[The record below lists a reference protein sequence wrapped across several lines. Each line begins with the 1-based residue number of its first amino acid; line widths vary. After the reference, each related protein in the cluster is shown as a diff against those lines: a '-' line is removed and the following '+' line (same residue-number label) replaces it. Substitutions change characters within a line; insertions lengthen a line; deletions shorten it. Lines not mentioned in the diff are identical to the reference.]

1 MNKFRLAVLF
11 LLLMLVYTTG
21 VFAYNVIELELDIDW
36 IWRRRDIKWS
46 LDSKKIAV
54 LLEKG
59 LFIVNKEGEIEKEF
73 PMDISKE
80 MLYRDNLI
88 WLDNNRVGMT
98 GGDNLIIINI
108 ETGEKEIFELGLSS
122 YGFLSS
128 LSYSDN
134 RKEFAFAIDDA
145 IKMFEMERNRF
156 STLIQIRGTAI
167 NNVFYNRNGT
177 KLFFT
182 VYGVQNLPF
191 LYVFDFEEWTFD
203 RFSEEYLEVNYI
215 DELRNI
221 GYFDQGGE
229 PILGDE
235 IKLVEMD
242 LETLE
247 IKDYEEKES
256 KIIIDG
262 YKIEPN
268 IKKLYTSDERE
279 SIYVT
284 LSYDLDSA
292 FVESRDKVRMI
303 TGLSSYME

>member
-21 VFAYNVIELELDIDW
+21 IFAYNVIELEMDIDW

-59 LFIVNKEGEIEKEF
+59 LFIVNKEG
-73 PMDISKE
+73 DIKK
-80 MLYRDNLI
+80 YPIDNGGKLV
-88 WLDNNRVGMT
+88 WLDNNRVGMTVGMT

-182 VYGVQNLPF
+182 VHGMQNSSF
-191 LYVFDFEEWTFD
+191 LYVFDFEEWAFD
-203 RFSEEYLEVNYI
+203 RISEELLGVRYV

-221 GYFDQGGE
+221 GYFDQGD
-229 PILGDE
+229 PILE
-235 IKLVEMD
+235 QLKFIEMD

>member
-21 VFAYNVIELELDIDW
+21 IFAYNVIELEMDIDW
-36 IWRRRDIKWS
+36 LYGPTDIKWS

-59 LFIVNKEGEIEKEF
+59 LFIVNKEG
-73 PMDISKE
+73 DIKK
-80 MLYRDNLI
+80 YPIDNGGKLV
-88 WLDNNRVGMT
+88 WLDNNRVGMTVGMT

-122 YGFLSS
+122 YGVLLS

-182 VYGVQNLPF
+182 VHGMQNSSF
-191 LYVFDFEEWTFD
+191 LYVFDFEEWAFD
-203 RFSEEYLEVNYI
+203 RISEELLGVKYV

-221 GYFDQGGE
+221 GYFYQGD
-229 PILGDE
+229 PILE
-235 IKLVEMD
+235 QLKFIEMD

>member
-21 VFAYNVIELELDIDW
+21 IFAYNVIELEMDIDW
-36 IWRRRDIKWS
+36 LYGPTDIKWS

-303 TGLSSYME
+303 TGLSTYME

>member
-36 IWRRRDIKWS
+36 LYGPTDIKWS

-59 LFIVNKEGEIEKEF
+59 LFIVNKEG
-73 PMDISKE
+73 DIKK
-80 MLYRDNLI
+80 YPIDNGGKLV
-88 WLDNNRVGMT
+88 WLDNNRVGMTVGMT

-122 YGFLSS
+122 YGVLSS

-182 VYGVQNLPF
+182 VHGMQNSSF
-191 LYVFDFEEWTFD
+191 LYVFDFEEWAFD
-203 RFSEEYLEVNYI
+203 RLSEELLGVKYV

-221 GYFDQGGE
+221 GYFDQGD
-229 PILGDE
+229 PILE
-235 IKLVEMD
+235 QLKFIEMD

>member
-21 VFAYNVIELELDIDW
+21 IFAYNVIELEMDIDW
-36 IWRRRDIKWS
+36 LYGPTDIKWS

-59 LFIVNKEGEIEKEF
+59 LFIVNKEG
-73 PMDISKE
+73 DIKK
-80 MLYRDNLI
+80 YPIDNGGKLV
-88 WLDNNRVGMT
+88 WLDNNRVGMTVGMT

-182 VYGVQNLPF
+182 VHGMQNSSF
-191 LYVFDFEEWTFD
+191 LYVFDFEEWAFD
-203 RFSEEYLEVNYI
+203 RLSEELLGVKYV

-221 GYFDQGGE
+221 GYFYQGD
-229 PILGDE
+229 PILE
-235 IKLVEMD
+235 QLKFIEMD

>member
-36 IWRRRDIKWS
+36 LYGPTDIKWS

-59 LFIVNKEGEIEKEF
+59 LFIVNKEG
-73 PMDISKE
+73 DIKK
-80 MLYRDNLI
+80 YPIDNGGKLV

-98 GGDNLIIINI
+98 VGMTGVDNLIIINI
-108 ETGEKEIFELGLSS
+108 ETGEKEIFDLGLSS
-122 YGFLSS
+122 YGVLSS

-182 VYGVQNLPF
+182 VHGMQNSSF
-191 LYVFDFEEWTFD
+191 LYVFDFEEWAFD
-203 RFSEEYLEVNYI
+203 RLSEELLGVKYV

-221 GYFDQGGE
+221 GYFDQGD
-229 PILGDE
+229 PILE
-235 IKLVEMD
+235 QLKFIEMD

>member
-21 VFAYNVIELELDIDW
+21 VFAYNVIELEMDIDW
-36 IWRRRDIKWS
+36 LYGPTDIKWS

-59 LFIVNKEGEIEKEF
+59 LFIVNKEG
-73 PMDISKE
+73 DIKK
-80 MLYRDNLI
+80 YPIDNGGKLV
-88 WLDNNRVGMT
+88 WLDNNRVGMTVGMT

-182 VYGVQNLPF
+182 VHGMQNSSF
-191 LYVFDFEEWTFD
+191 LYVFDFEEWAFD
-203 RFSEEYLEVNYI
+203 RISEELLGVKYV

-221 GYFDQGGE
+221 GYFDQGD
-229 PILGDE
+229 PILE
-235 IKLVEMD
+235 QLKFIEMD

>member
-21 VFAYNVIELELDIDW
+21 IFAYNVIELEMDIDW
-36 IWRRRDIKWS
+36 LYGPTDIKWS

-59 LFIVNKEGEIEKEF
+59 LFIVNKEG
-73 PMDISKE
+73 DIKK
-80 MLYRDNLI
+80 YPIDNGGKLV
-88 WLDNNRVGMT
+88 WLDNNRVGMTVGMT

-122 YGFLSS
+122 YGVLLS

-182 VYGVQNLPF
+182 VHGMQNSSF
-191 LYVFDFEEWTFD
+191 LYVFDFEEWAFD
-203 RFSEEYLEVNYI
+203 RISEELLGVKYV

-221 GYFDQGGE
+221 GYFDQGD
-229 PILGDE
+229 PILE
-235 IKLVEMD
+235 QLKFIEMD

-303 TGLSSYME
+303 TGLSTYME

>member
-182 VYGVQNLPF
+182 VHGMQNSSF
-191 LYVFDFEEWTFD
+191 LYVFDFEEWAFD
-203 RFSEEYLEVNYI
+203 RISEELLGVRYV

-221 GYFDQGGE
+221 GYFDQGD
-229 PILGDE
+229 PILE
-235 IKLVEMD
+235 QLKFIEMD

>member
-36 IWRRRDIKWS
+36 LYGPTDIKWS

-59 LFIVNKEGEIEKEF
+59 LFIVNKEG
-73 PMDISKE
+73 DIKK
-80 MLYRDNLI
+80 YPIDNGGKLV
-88 WLDNNRVGMT
+88 WLDNNRVGMTVGMT

-108 ETGEKEIFELGLSS
+108 ETGEKEIFDLGLSS
-122 YGFLSS
+122 YGVLSS

-182 VYGVQNLPF
+182 VRNAELIISVCIW
-191 LYVFDFEEWTFD
+191 FEEWAFD
-203 RFSEEYLEVNYI
+203 RLWRIIRVKYV
-215 DELRNI
+215 DELRNRL
-221 GYFDQGGE
+221 FDQGD
-229 PILGDE
+229 PILE
-235 IKLVEMD
+235 QLKFIEM
-242 LETLE
+242 
-247 IKDYEEKES
+247 I
-256 KIIIDG
+256 
-262 YKIEPN
+262 
-268 IKKLYTSDERE
+268 
-279 SIYVT
+279 
-284 LSYDLDSA
+284 
-292 FVESRDKVRMI
+292 
-303 TGLSSYME
+303 

>member
-36 IWRRRDIKWS
+36 LYGPTDIKWS

-182 VYGVQNLPF
+182 VHGMQNSSF
-191 LYVFDFEEWTFD
+191 LYVFDFEEWAFD
-203 RFSEEYLEVNYI
+203 RLSEELLGVKYV

-221 GYFDQGGE
+221 GYFDQGD
-229 PILGDE
+229 PILE
-235 IKLVEMD
+235 QLKFIEMD

>member
-36 IWRRRDIKWS
+36 LYGPTDIKWS

-182 VYGVQNLPF
+182 VHGMQNSSF
-191 LYVFDFEEWTFD
+191 LYVFDFEEWAFD
-203 RFSEEYLEVNYI
+203 RISEELLGVKYV

-221 GYFDQGGE
+221 GYFYQGD
-229 PILGDE
+229 PILE
-235 IKLVEMD
+235 QLKFIEMD

>member
-21 VFAYNVIELELDIDW
+21 IFAYNVIELEMDIDW
-36 IWRRRDIKWS
+36 LYGPTDIKWS

-59 LFIVNKEGEIEKEF
+59 LFIVNKEG
-73 PMDISKE
+73 DIKK
-80 MLYRDNLI
+80 YPIDNGGKLV

-98 GGDNLIIINI
+98 VGMTGVDNLIIINI

-182 VYGVQNLPF
+182 VHGMQNSSF
-191 LYVFDFEEWTFD
+191 LYVFDFEEWAFD
-203 RFSEEYLEVNYI
+203 RISEELLGVKYV

-221 GYFDQGGE
+221 GYFYQGD
-229 PILGDE
+229 PILE
-235 IKLVEMD
+235 QLKFIEMD

>member
-36 IWRRRDIKWS
+36 LYGPTDIKWS

-59 LFIVNKEGEIEKEF
+59 LFIVNKEG
-73 PMDISKE
+73 DIKK
-80 MLYRDNLI
+80 YPIDNGGKLV

-98 GGDNLIIINI
+98 VGMTGVDNLIIINI

-182 VYGVQNLPF
+182 VHGMQNSSF
-191 LYVFDFEEWTFD
+191 LYVFDFEEWAFD
-203 RFSEEYLEVNYI
+203 RLSEELLGVKYV

-221 GYFDQGGE
+221 GYFDQGD
-229 PILGDE
+229 PILE
-235 IKLVEMD
+235 QLKFIEMD

>member
-303 TGLSSYME
+303 TGLSTYME

>member
-122 YGFLSS
+122 YGFLST

-182 VYGVQNLPF
+182 VHGMQNSSF
-191 LYVFDFEEWTFD
+191 LYVFDFEEWAFD
-203 RFSEEYLEVNYI
+203 RISEELLGVRYV

-221 GYFDQGGE
+221 GYFDQGD
-229 PILGDE
+229 PILE
-235 IKLVEMD
+235 QLKFIEMD

>member
-21 VFAYNVIELELDIDW
+21 IFAYNVIELEMDIDW
-36 IWRRRDIKWS
+36 LYGPTDIKWS

-59 LFIVNKEGEIEKEF
+59 LFIVNKEG
-73 PMDISKE
+73 DIKK
-80 MLYRDNLI
+80 YPIDNGGKLV

-98 GGDNLIIINI
+98 VGMTGVDNLIIINI
-108 ETGEKEIFELGLSS
+108 ETGEKEIFDLGLSS
-122 YGFLSS
+122 YGVLSS

-182 VYGVQNLPF
+182 VHGMQNSSF
-191 LYVFDFEEWTFD
+191 LYVFDFEEWAFD
-203 RFSEEYLEVNYI
+203 RLSEELLGVKYV

-221 GYFDQGGE
+221 GYFDQGD
-229 PILGDE
+229 PILE
-235 IKLVEMD
+235 QLKFIEMD

>member
-182 VYGVQNLPF
+182 VHGMQNSSF
-191 LYVFDFEEWTFD
+191 LYVFDFEEWAFD
-203 RFSEEYLEVNYI
+203 RLSEELLGVKYV

-221 GYFDQGGE
+221 GYFDQGD
-229 PILGDE
+229 PILE
-235 IKLVEMD
+235 QLKFIEMD

>member
-182 VYGVQNLPF
+182 VHGMQNSSF
-191 LYVFDFEEWTFD
+191 LYVFDFEEWAFD
-203 RFSEEYLEVNYI
+203 RLSEELLGVKYV

-221 GYFDQGGE
+221 GYFDQGD
-229 PILGDE
+229 PILE
-235 IKLVEMD
+235 QLKFIEMD

-292 FVESRDKVRMI
+292 FVESRDKVRLI
-303 TGLSSYME
+303 TGLSTYME

>member
-21 VFAYNVIELELDIDW
+21 IFAYNVIELEMDIDW
-36 IWRRRDIKWS
+36 LYGPTDIKWS

-59 LFIVNKEGEIEKEF
+59 LFIVNKEG
-73 PMDISKE
+73 DIKK
-80 MLYRDNLI
+80 YPIDNGGKLV
-88 WLDNNRVGMT
+88 WLDNNRVGMTVGMT

-122 YGFLSS
+122 YGVLLS

-182 VYGVQNLPF
+182 VHGMQNSSF
-191 LYVFDFEEWTFD
+191 LYVFDFEEWAFD
-203 RFSEEYLEVNYI
+203 RISEELLGVKYV

-221 GYFDQGGE
+221 GYFYQGD
-229 PILGDE
+229 PILE
-235 IKLVEMD
+235 QLKFIEMD

-303 TGLSSYME
+303 TGLSTYME

>member
-36 IWRRRDIKWS
+36 LYGPTDIKWS

-59 LFIVNKEGEIEKEF
+59 LFIVNKEG
-73 PMDISKE
+73 DIKK
-80 MLYRDNLI
+80 YPIDNGGKLV

-98 GGDNLIIINI
+98 VGMTGVDNLIIINI
-108 ETGEKEIFELGLSS
+108 ETGEKEIFDLGLSS
-122 YGFLSS
+122 YGVLSS

-182 VYGVQNLPF
+182 VHGMQNSSF
-191 LYVFDFEEWTFD
+191 LYVFDFEEWAFD
-203 RFSEEYLEVNYI
+203 RLSEELLGVKYV

-221 GYFDQGGE
+221 GYFDQGD
-229 PILGDE
+229 PILE
-235 IKLVEMD
+235 QLKFIEMD

-303 TGLSSYME
+303 TGLSTYME

>member
-36 IWRRRDIKWS
+36 LYGPTDIKWS

-59 LFIVNKEGEIEKEF
+59 LFIVNKEG
-73 PMDISKE
+73 DIKK
-80 MLYRDNLI
+80 YPIDNGGKLV

-98 GGDNLIIINI
+98 VGMTGVDNLIIINI
-108 ETGEKEIFELGLSS
+108 ETGEKEIFDLGLSS
-122 YGFLSS
+122 YGVLSS

>member
-21 VFAYNVIELELDIDW
+21 IFAYNVIELEMDIDW

-122 YGFLSS
+122 YGFLST

-182 VYGVQNLPF
+182 VHGMQNSSF
-191 LYVFDFEEWTFD
+191 LYVFDFEEWAFD
-203 RFSEEYLEVNYI
+203 RISEELLGVKYV

-221 GYFDQGGE
+221 GYFDQGD
-229 PILGDE
+229 PILE
-235 IKLVEMD
+235 QLKFIEMD

-292 FVESRDKVRMI
+292 FVESRDKVRLI
-303 TGLSSYME
+303 TGLSTYME

>member
-122 YGFLSS
+122 YGYLSS

-156 STLIQIRGTAI
+156 STLIQIKGTAI

-262 YKIEPN
+262 YKIEP
-268 IKKLYTSDERE
+268 
-279 SIYVT
+279 
-284 LSYDLDSA
+284 
-292 FVESRDKVRMI
+292 
-303 TGLSSYME
+303 